1 MTYFDLSIPMRC
13 LILLGCFLSIGIGCY
28 LTTGVSCRKSWQ
40 HRLLLFGALMLNAIM
55 LILYVGE
62 ARANLRSLEV
72 PEISRW
78 LCSRSVLW
86 PLLLLTATAVYYVQM
101 IREERRYH
109 GNTIDKSSI
118 KEGVDQISSGLCFY
132 IKGGRVILANS
143 RMNALCHAIT
153 GHALQDAQA
162 FWKTLSG
169 GEVQPGVK
177 RLAFG
182 LYPCFRLPDGTVWSF
197 AREELEGFIQLT
209 AADTTQQQA
218 LTDELRDKNL
228 DLAAL
233 NLRLRRHGE
242 NVDELARSRERLE
255 TKVRI
260 HGELG
265 QALLAA
271 RRYLLDETTQEP
283 PVDIWRRNIAMLR
296 KEMESRKAEDPM
308 QILRKAADSAGVQ
321 LNILGQMPQD
331 SEYRQ
336 FFLWAASEALTNAV
350 FHAGARTLNVTLT
363 ETETD
368 RSMRFTNDG
377 TRPTKPV
384 TEGGG
389 LSSLRRKLESMG
401 AAMGVESSPEF
412 ALTVTLRKGE
422 MA

>member
-1 MTYFDLSIPMRC
+1 M
-13 LILLGCFLSIGIGCY
+13 
-28 LTTGVSCRKSWQ
+28 
-40 HRLLLFGALMLNAIM
+40 
-55 LILYVGE
+55 
-62 ARANLRSLEV
+62 
-72 PEISRW
+72 
-78 LCSRSVLW
+78 
-86 PLLLLTATAVYYVQM
+86 
-101 IREERRYH
+101 
-109 GNTIDKSSI
+109 
-118 KEGVDQISSGLCFY
+118 
-132 IKGGRVILANS
+132 
-143 RMNALCHAIT
+143 
-153 GHALQDAQA
+153 
-162 FWKTLSG
+162 
-169 GEVQPGVK
+169 K

-228 DLAAL
+228 ELAAL

-242 NVDELARSRERLE
+242 NVDALARSRERLE

-296 KEMESRKAEDPM
+296 KEMESRKTEDPM

-321 LNILGQMPQD
+321 LNILGRMPQD

-336 FFLWAASEALTNAV
+336 VFLWAASEALTNAV
-350 FHAGARTLNVTLT
+350 FHAGARTLNVALNET
-363 ETETD
+363 ETE

-377 TRPTKPV
+377 TRPEKPI

-389 LSSLRRKLESMG
+389 LSSLRRKLEGMG
-401 AAMGVESSPEF
+401 AAMRVESSPEF
-412 ALTVTLRKGE
+412 ALTVTVRRGE
-422 MA
+422 NA

>member
-1 MTYFDLSIPMRC
+1 MTYFDLSVPMRC
-13 LILLGCFLSIGIGCY
+13 LILLGCFLYVCLGGY
-28 LTTGVSCRKSWQ
+28 LTTGVYRRKSKQ
-40 HRLLLFGALMLNAIM
+40 HHLLLSGAIALNALM

-62 ARANLRSLEV
+62 ARANLRFLDV

-86 PLLLLTATAVYYVQM
+86 PLILLAATTVYYVLL
-101 IREERRYH
+101 IREERHYH
-109 GNTIDKSSI
+109 ENTIDRSSI

-132 IKGGRVILANS
+132 ITGGRVILANS
-143 RMNALCHAIT
+143 RMNALCHSIA
-153 GHALQDAQA
+153 GHALQDAEA

-197 AREELEGFIQLT
+197 AREDLEGFIQLT

-296 KEMESRKAEDPM
+296 KEMASKKAEDPM

-321 LNILGQMPQD
+321 LNILGQMHEN

-350 FHAGARTLNVTLT
+350 FHAGARTLNVNLT

-368 RSMRFTNDG
+368 WSMRFTNDG
-377 TRPTKPV
+377 TRPIKPV

-401 AAMGVESSPEF
+401 AAMTVESSPEF
-412 ALTVTLRKGE
+412 ALTVTVRKGE
-422 MA
+422 NA

>member
-1 MTYFDLSIPMRC
+1 MTYFDLSIPMRS
-13 LILLGCFLSIGIGCY
+13 LILLGCFLCICLGGY
-28 LTTGVSCRKSWQ
+28 LSTGVYRRKSRQ
-40 HRLLLFGALMLNAIM
+40 HCLLLFCAIALNASM
-55 LILYVGE
+55 LAIYVGE
-62 ARANLRSLEV
+62 ARANLRFLEV

-78 LCSRSVLW
+78 LCSRSVFW
-86 PLLLLTATAVYYVQM
+86 PLLLLAATAVSYVQL
-101 IREERRYH
+101 IREEWHYRE
-109 GNTIDKSSI
+109 NTIDRSSI

-143 RMNALCHAIT
+143 RMNALCHAIA
-153 GHALQDAQA
+153 GHALQDAEA

-169 GEVQPGVK
+169 GEVQPGVN

-182 LYPCFRLPDGTVWSF
+182 LYPCFRLSDGTVWSF

-228 DLAAL
+228 ELAAL
-233 NLRLRRHGE
+233 NLRLRKHGE

-296 KEMESRKAEDPM
+296 KEMESRKTEDPM

-321 LNILGQMPQD
+321 LNILGQMPED

-336 FFLWAASEALTNAV
+336 VFLWAASESLTNAV
-350 FHAGARTLNVTLT
+350 FHASARTLNVSLT
-363 ETETD
+363 END
-368 RSMRFTNDG
+368 NGWSMRFTNDG
-377 TRPTKPV
+377 TRPTKPI

-401 AAMGVESSPEF
+401 ASMDVESFPEF
-412 ALTVTLRKGE
+412 ALIVAGRKGE
-422 MA
+422 NA

>member
-1 MTYFDLSIPMRC
+1 MTYFDLSVPMRC
-13 LILLGCFLSIGIGCY
+13 LILLGCFLSIGIGGY
-28 LTTGVSCRKSWQ
+28 LISGVYRRKS
-40 HRLLLFGALMLNAIM
+40 REYCLLLLGTIMLNALM

-62 ARANLRSLEV
+62 ARANLRFLEV

-86 PLLLLTATAVYYVQM
+86 PLLLLTATAGYYVQL
-101 IREERRYH
+101 IREERHYRE
-109 GNTIDKSSI
+109 NTIDRSSI
-118 KEGVDQISSGLCFY
+118 KEGVDQISSVLCFC

-143 RMNALCHAIT
+143 RMNALCHTIL
-153 GHALQDAQA
+153 GHALQDAEA

-228 DLAAL
+228 ELAAL

-242 NVDELARSRERLE
+242 NVDALARSRERLE

-296 KEMESRKAEDPM
+296 KEMESRKTEDPM

-321 LNILGQMPQD
+321 LNILGRMPQD

-336 FFLWAASEALTNAV
+336 VFLWAASEALTNAV
-350 FHAGARTLNVTLT
+350 FHAGARTLNVALN

-377 TRPTKPV
+377 TRPEKPI

-389 LSSLRRKLESMG
+389 LSSLRRKLEGMG
-401 AAMGVESSPEF
+401 AAMRVESNPEF
-412 ALTVTLRKGE
+412 ALTVTVRRGE
-422 MA
+422 NA

>member
-1 MTYFDLSIPMRC
+1 MTYFNLSVPMRC
-13 LILLGCFLSIGIGCY
+13 MILLGCFLCVCLGGY
-28 LTTGVSCRKSWQ
+28 LTTGVYRRKSRQ
-40 HRLLLFGALMLNAIM
+40 HRLQLIGAIGLNALMLI
-55 LILYVGE
+55 IYVGE
-62 ARANLRSLEV
+62 ARANLRSLQV
-72 PEISRW
+72 PELSRW

-86 PLLLLTATAVYYVQM
+86 PMFLLVATAVYYVLL
-101 IREERRYH
+101 IREEWHYRE
-109 GNTIDKSSI
+109 NTIDRFSI

-143 RMNALCHAIT
+143 RMNALCHTIA
-153 GHALQDAQA
+153 GHALQDAEA
-162 FWKTLSG
+162 FWKQLSG

-182 LYPCFRLPDGTVWSF
+182 LYPSFRLPDGTVWSF

-218 LTDELRDKNL
+218 LTDELQDKNL

-233 NLRLRRHGE
+233 NLRLRKHGE

-296 KEMESRKAEDPM
+296 KEMEAKKAEDPLM
-308 QILRKAADSAGVQ
+308 ILQKAAASAGVQ
-321 LNILGQMPQD
+321 LMILGQLP
-331 SEYRQ
+331 EKAECRQ
-336 FFLWAASEALTNAV
+336 LFLLAASETLTNAV
-350 FHAGARTLNVTLT
+350 FHAGARKLRIDLT
-363 ETETD
+363 ETESRWT
-368 RSMRFTNDG
+368 MRFTNDG
-377 TRPTKPV
+377 AKPEKPI

-389 LSSLRRKLESMG
+389 LGSLRRKTESIG
-401 AAMGVESSPEF
+401 AVMTVESSPEF
-412 ALTVTLRKGE
+412 ALIITGGKG
-422 MA
+422 

>member
-13 LILLGCFLSIGIGCY
+13 LILLGCFLSIGIGGY
-28 LTTGVSCRKSWQ
+28 LITGVYRRKSRQ
-40 HRLLLFGALMLNAIM
+40 HHLLLFCAIALNAVI

-72 PEISRW
+72 PEISSW
-78 LCSRSVLW
+78 LCSQSVFW
-86 PLLLLTATAVYYVQM
+86 PLLLLAATAAYYVHL
-101 IREERRYH
+101 IREEWHYRE
-109 GNTIDKSSI
+109 NTIDRSSI

-143 RMNALCHAIT
+143 RMNALCHTIA
-153 GHALQDAQA
+153 GHALQDAEA

-169 GEVQPGVK
+169 CEVQPGVK

-182 LYPCFRLPDGTVWSF
+182 LYPCFRLPNGTVWSF
-197 AREELEGFIQLT
+197 AREELDGFIQLT

-228 DLAAL
+228 ELAAL
-233 NLRLRRHGE
+233 NLRLRKHGE

-271 RRYLLDETTQEP
+271 RRYLLDESTQEP

-296 KEMESRKAEDPM
+296 KEMESKRTEDPM

-321 LNILGQMPQD
+321 LNIQGQMPQD
-331 SEYRQ
+331 TEYRQ
-336 FFLWAASEALTNAV
+336 VFLWAASETLTNAV
-350 FHAGARTLNVTLT
+350 FHAGARTLNVNLT
-363 ETETD
+363 DTDTEWF
-368 RSMRFTNDG
+368 MRFTNDG
-377 TRPTKPV
+377 ARPTKPI

-401 AAMGVESSPEF
+401 AAMTVESSPEF
-412 ALTVTLRKGE
+412 ALTVTVRRRE
-422 MA
+422 HA

>member
-1 MTYFDLSIPMRC
+1 M
-13 LILLGCFLSIGIGCY
+13 
-28 LTTGVSCRKSWQ
+28 
-40 HRLLLFGALMLNAIM
+40 
-55 LILYVGE
+55 
-62 ARANLRSLEV
+62 
-72 PEISRW
+72 
-78 LCSRSVLW
+78 LW

-143 RMNALCHAIT
+143 RMNALCHTIA

-271 RRYLLDETTQEP
+271 RRYLLDETNQEP

>member
-1 MTYFDLSIPMRC
+1 MIYLDLSIPVRC
-13 LILLGCFLSIGIGCY
+13 LILLGCFLCVCLGGY
-28 LTTGVSCRKSWQ
+28 LVTGVYRRKNWQ
-40 HRLLLFGALMLNAIM
+40 HRLLLGGAIVLNALMLI
-55 LILYVGE
+55 IYVGE
-62 ARANLRSLEV
+62 ARANLRTLQV
-72 PEISRW
+72 PAVSWW

-86 PLLLLTATAVYYVQM
+86 PSLLLAATAVYYVLL
-101 IREERRYH
+101 IREDLHYRE
-109 GNTIDKSSI
+109 NTIDRSSI

-143 RMNALCHAIT
+143 RMNALCHAI
-153 GHALQDAQA
+153 GGQALQDAEQ

-182 LYPCFRLPDGTVWSF
+182 LYPSFRLSDGTVWSF

-265 QALLAA
+265 QALLAT

-283 PVDIWRRNIAMLR
+283 PLDIWRRNIAMLR
-296 KEMESRKAEDPM
+296 KEMEAKKAGDP
-308 QILRKAADSAGVQ
+308 IKIIRKAADSAGVQ
-321 LNILGQMPQD
+321 LNILGRMPED
-331 SEYRQ
+331 SQYRQ
-336 FFLWAASEALTNAV
+336 VLLWAASEALTNAV
-350 FHAGARTLNVTLT
+350 FHAGAGTLNVSLA
-363 ETETD
+363 ETD
-368 RSMRFTNDG
+368 TEWSMRFTNDG
-377 TRPTKPV
+377 TRPEKTI

-389 LSSLRRKLESMG
+389 LSTLRRKLESIG
-401 AAMGVESSPEF
+401 ASMAVESFPQF
-412 ALTVTLRKGE
+412 ALIVTIRKGE
-422 MA
+422 YA

>member
-13 LILLGCFLSIGIGCY
+13 LILLGCFLNIGIGCY
-28 LTTGVSCRKSWQ
+28 LTTGVSRRKSWR

-62 ARANLRSLEV
+62 ARANLRALEV

-78 LCSRSVLW
+78 LCSGSVLW

-118 KEGVDQISSGLCFY
+118 KEGVDQISSGLCFC

>member
-1 MTYFDLSIPMRC
+1 MTYFNLSIPMRC
-13 LILLGCFLSIGIGCY
+13 LILLGCFLSIGIGGY
-28 LTTGVSCRKSWQ
+28 LATGVYRRKSRQ
-40 HRLLLFGALMLNAIM
+40 HCLLLLGAIALNALM

-62 ARANLRSLEV
+62 ARANLRFLEV

-78 LCSRSVLW
+78 LCSQSVLW
-86 PLLLLTATAVYYVQM
+86 PLLLLAATAGYYVQL
-101 IREERRYH
+101 IREERHYH
-109 GNTIDKSSI
+109 ENTIDRSSI

-143 RMNALCHAIT
+143 RMNALCHTIL
-153 GHALQDAQA
+153 GHALQDAEA

-182 LYPCFRLPDGTVWSF
+182 LYPCFRLPDGNVWSF

-233 NLRLRRHGE
+233 NLRLRKHGE

-296 KEMESRKAEDPM
+296 KEMESRKTEDPM
-308 QILRKAADSAGVQ
+308 QILRKAAASAGVR
-321 LNILGQMPQD
+321 LNILGRMPQD

-336 FFLWAASEALTNAV
+336 VFLWAASESLTNAV
-350 FHAGARTLNVTLT
+350 FHAGASTLNVSLT
-363 ETETD
+363 ENSNGW
-368 RSMRFTNDG
+368 SMRFTNDG
-377 TRPTKPV
+377 THPTKPII
-384 TEGGG
+384 EGGG
-389 LSSLRRKLESMG
+389 LSSLRRKLEGMG
-401 AAMGVESSPEF
+401 AAMTVESNPEF
-412 ALTVTLRKGE
+412 ALTVTVRRGE
-422 MA
+422 NA

>member
-13 LILLGCFLSIGIGCY
+13 LILLGCFLSIGIGGY
-28 LTTGVSCRKSWQ
+28 LITGVYRRKSRQ
-40 HRLLLFGALMLNAIM
+40 HSLLLLGAIVLNALMLMI
-55 LILYVGE
+55 YVGE

-86 PLLLLTATAVYYVQM
+86 PLLLLTATAAYFVLL
-101 IREERRYH
+101 IREERHYYE
-109 GNTIDKSSI
+109 NTIDRSSI
-118 KEGVDQISSGLCFY
+118 KEGVDQISSGLCFC

-143 RMNALCHAIT
+143 RMNALCHSIA
-153 GHALQDAQA
+153 GYALQDAEA

-169 GEVQPGVK
+169 GEVLPGVK

-228 DLAAL
+228 ELAAL

-296 KEMESRKAEDPM
+296 KEMESKKAEDPM
-308 QILRKAADSAGVQ
+308 QILRKAAESAGVQ
-321 LNILGQMPQD
+321 LNILGQMPED
-331 SEYRQ
+331 SQYGQ
-336 FFLWAASEALTNAV
+336 IFLWAASEALTNAV
-350 FHAGARTLNVTLT
+350 FHGGASTLNVSLT
-363 ETETD
+363 GND
-368 RSMRFTNDG
+368 NGWSMRFTNDG
-377 TRPTKPV
+377 THPTKPI

-401 AAMGVESSPEF
+401 AAMTVESSPEF
-412 ALTVTLRKGE
+412 ALTVTLRRGE
-422 MA
+422 NA

>member
-40 HRLLLFGALMLNAIM
+40 HRLLLFGALMLNALM

-86 PLLLLTATAVYYVQM
+86 PLLLLAATAAYFVLL

-368 RSMRFTNDG
+368 RFMRFTNDG

>member
-13 LILLGCFLSIGIGCY
+13 LILLGCFLSIGIGGY
-28 LTTGVSCRKSWQ
+28 LATGVYRRKSKQ
-40 HRLLLFGALMLNAIM
+40 HRLLLSGAVMLNAFM
-55 LILYVGE
+55 LIIYVGE
-62 ARANLRSLEV
+62 ARANLRFLEV

-78 LCSRSVLW
+78 LCSGSVFW
-86 PLLLLTATAVYYVQM
+86 PLLLLTATAVYYVRM
-101 IREERRYH
+101 IREERHYH
-109 GNTIDKSSI
+109 ENTIDQSSI
-118 KEGVDQISSGLCFY
+118 KEGVDQINSGLCFY

-143 RMNALCHAIT
+143 RMNALCHTIA
-153 GHALQDAQA
+153 GHALQDAEG

-182 LYPCFRLPDGTVWSF
+182 LYPCFRLPNGTVWSF

-228 DLAAL
+228 ELAAL
-233 NLRLRRHGE
+233 NLRLRKHGE

-283 PVDIWRRNIAMLR
+283 PVEIWRRNIAMLR
-296 KEMESRKAEDPM
+296 KEMESRKTEDPM
-308 QILRKAADSAGVQ
+308 QILRKAADSAGVH
-321 LNILGQMPQD
+321 LNILGQMPED

-336 FFLWAASEALTNAV
+336 VFLWAASESLTNAV
-350 FHAGARTLNVTLT
+350 FHAGASTLNVCLT
-363 ETETD
+363 ENSNGW
-368 RSMRFTNDG
+368 SMRFTNDG
-377 TRPTKPV
+377 THPTKPII
-384 TEGGG
+384 EGGG
-389 LSSLRRKLESMG
+389 LSSLRRKLEGMG
-401 AAMGVESSPEF
+401 AAMTVESNPEF
-412 ALTVTLRKGE
+412 ALTVTVRRGE
-422 MA
+422 NA

>member
-28 LTTGVSCRKSWQ
+28 LTTGLSRRKSWQ
-40 HRLLLFGALMLNAIM
+40 HRLLLFGALMLNALM

-62 ARANLRSLEV
+62 ARANLRALEV

-350 FHAGARTLNVTLT
+350 FHAGARMLNVTLT

-384 TEGGG
+384 IEGGG

-401 AAMGVESSPEF
+401 AAMIVESSPEF